1 VIGRKYESAIVR
13 SSSSSGRSF
22 DVRPEDL
29 GDDDGMS
36 APSSDVSV
44 RPLGASTAPSTA
56 GRTAGVVATSTGG
69 LGVER
74 LTGSI
79 GAVVHGLDVSVPLA
93 DRDVEHLREL
103 VVEHQVVFAR
113 DQHLDEERHRTLASQ
128 FGALSIHPVG
138 RLTESGRAI
147 SVIDDTADRP
157 PAGFDWHTDLSWTI
171 EPPDLGFLS
180 AVVIPP
186 CGGDTLWASGRAI
199 YERLDPSR
207 RGRCASLRVV
217 HVPDDTLL
225 STVRRHHGE
234 DVVRRLIAEHPPIE
248 QPLVRLHAETG
259 RPAMWLSPLYA
270 TKVVGLDDVASR
282 RVLDSLHRQIRDPEV
297 QVRWRWAAGDV
308 AIWDETSTCHRALTD
323 HAPQRRTMR
332 RCTTTGGR
340 PIAAG
345 G

>member
-1 VIGRKYESAIVR
+1 MSTPPSDLPAHPRGASNAPSPSGRK
-13 SSSSSGRSF
+13 
-22 DVRPEDL
+22 
-29 GDDDGMS
+29 
-36 APSSDVSV
+36 
-44 RPLGASTAPSTA
+44 AS
-56 GRTAGVVATSTGG
+56 VVATASGE
-69 LGVER
+69 LDVER

-79 GAVVHGLDVSVPLA
+79 GAVVHGLDLSVPLA
-93 DRDVEHLREL
+93 GRDVEDLRAL
-103 VVEHQVVFAR
+103 VAEHQVVFAR
-113 DQHLDEERHRTLASQ
+113 DQHLDEEQHRTLASQ

-138 RLTESGRAI
+138 QLTGTGRAI

-157 PAGFDWHTDLSWTI
+157 PAGFDWHTDLSWTV

-199 YERLDPSR
+199 YERLDPAQR
-207 RGRCASLRVV
+207 RLCRSLRVV

-225 STVRRHHGE
+225 TTVRQHHG
-234 DVVRRLIAEHPPIE
+234 DDIVRRLLAEHPPIE
-248 QPLVRLHAETG
+248 HPLVRLHAETG
-259 RPAMWLSPLYA
+259 RPAMWLSPLNA
-270 TKVVGLDDVASR
+270 ADVVGLDGADSR
-282 RVLDSLHRQIRDPEV
+282 RVLQVLHRQIRDPEV

-323 HAPQRRTMR
+323 HAPHRRTMR

-340 PIAAG
+340 PISAG